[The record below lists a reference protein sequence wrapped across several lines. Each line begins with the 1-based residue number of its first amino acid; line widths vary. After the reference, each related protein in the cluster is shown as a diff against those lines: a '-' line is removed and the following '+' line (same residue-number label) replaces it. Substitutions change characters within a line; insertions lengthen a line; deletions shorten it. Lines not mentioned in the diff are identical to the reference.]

1 MAKNSS
7 SVFYDHSG
15 FTLIEL
21 AIVLVVLGMLV
32 GLGAGMIGPLT
43 TFIKVRETRDLQDS
57 ALQSIE
63 SWTSSHN
70 TIPDSTGFPT
80 VVKSPLDAWGR
91 NLVYLYDANLYSASP
106 TKDTICG
113 RRAAALTLTTTDPA
127 STINNVAFVV
137 LSGADNATLKSSL
150 NGSFNGGA
158 TAIAAITG
166 SGYAQGTVTLTGP
179 SSDLARWVT
188 LDELRSKIGCQGA
201 PLKIVNNELPSGAVA
216 NPYSATL
223 VADGGVPL
231 AANPSTYKWCVNTLP
246 AGFSQAGGVQ
256 NVNCLALGEAGWSA
270 ASSGLTLSF
279 AGGAVATG
287 AYPITVVVR
296 DNADA
301 STTSAACNAADPGDN
316 CAQKLFVVT
325 VNP

>member
-1 MAKNSS
+1 M
-7 SVFYDHSG
+7 VIG
-15 FTLIEL
+15 L
-21 AIVLVVLGMLV
+21 LV
-32 GLGAGMIGPLT
+32 GLGAGMVGPLI
-43 TFIKVRETRDLQDS
+43 TFVKVRETRELQDS
-57 ALQSIE
+57 ATQSIS
-63 SWTSSHN
+63 SWASSRN
-70 TIPDSTGFPT
+70 TIPDGSGFSS
-80 VVKSPLDAWGR
+80 VVKSPQDAWGR
-91 NLVYLYDANLYSASP
+91 NLTYLYDANLFSASP

-113 RRAAALTLTTTDPA
+113 RRATSLTLATTVPA
-127 STINNVAFVV
+127 ATVNNVAFLI
-137 LSGADNATLKSSL
+137 LSGADSATLKSSL

-158 TAIAAITG
+158 AGLTAITG
-166 SGYAQGTVTLTGP
+166 SGYASGTVTVTGP
-179 SSDLARWVT
+179 NGDLARWVT

-231 AANPSTYKWCVNTLP
+231 AASPSTYKWCVNTLP

-256 NVNCLALGEAGWSA
+256 NVNCLALGEAGWAA
-270 ASSGLTLSF
+270 ASSGLTITF
-279 AGGAVATG
+279 VGGAVATG

-301 STTSAACNAADPGDN
+301 SAASAACSAADPGDN

>member
-1 MAKNSS
+1 MTTKASLFS
-7 SVFYDHSG
+7 CCRG

-21 AIVLVVLGMLV
+21 SIVLVVIGLLA

-43 TFIKVRETRDLQDS
+43 TFVKVRQTRDLQDS
-57 ALQSIE
+57 ALQSIV
-63 SWTSSHN
+63 SWASSHN
-70 TIPDSTGFPT
+70 TIPDSTSTGFST
-80 VVKSPLDAWGR
+80 VVTSPSDAWGR
-91 NLVYLYDANLYSASP
+91 NFVYLYDANLNSATP

-113 RRAAALTLTTTDPA
+113 RRSAALTLTTTDPA
-127 STINNVAFVV
+127 ATIDNVALVI
-137 LSGADNATLKSSL
+137 LSGADNATLLSSL
-150 NGSFNGGA
+150 NGNLGGSPFNA
-158 TAIAAITG
+158 VLTG
-166 SGYAQGTVTLTGP
+166 SGAATGTVTVTGP
-179 SSDLARWVT
+179 NGDLVRWIT

-216 NPYSATL
+216 TPYSATL

-246 AGFSQAGGVQ
+246 AGFSQSGGVQ
-256 NVNCLALGEAGWSA
+256 SANCQALSEAGWAA

-279 AGGAVATG
+279 PINTVATG
-287 AYPITVVVR
+287 AYPITVLVR

-301 STTSAACNAADPGDN
+301 SITSPACNAADPGDN